1 MNSDSNKEHEGIGQA
16 LADVVEAR
24 PLPVRLPYEAPRVES
39 GVAFEKVLLLSG
51 CNSGFF
57 CPIPC

>member
-1 MNSDSNKEHEGIGQA
+1 MESNDTNDRTDAA
-16 LADVVEAR
+16 LERAAGPGEER
-24 PLPVRLPYEAPRVES
+24 VRRPYEAPRVES

>member
-1 MNSDSNKEHEGIGQA
+1 MEKENVNERDDAMLDSAAADTSPSDG
-16 LADVVEAR
+16 
-24 PLPVRLPYEAPRVES
+24 RLPYEAPRVES

-57 CPIPC
+57 CPVPC